1 MTNQIHNYK
10 IAVVIPYY
18 NADNHIVSV
27 INKLPDFISRIYLI
41 DDYSTQ
47 PLNLDNFEKINNT
60 EKIRLITNT
69 KNLGVGGASKAGF
82 LMAIEDKMDFVVK
95 VDADDQMDSSYIKDL
110 INPLIQ
116 NQAEY
121 AKGNRFRK

>member
-60 EKIRLITNT
+60 EKI
-69 KNLGVGGASKAGF
+69 
-82 LMAIEDKMDFVVK
+82 M
-95 VDADDQMDSSYIKDL
+95 
-110 INPLIQ
+110 
-116 NQAEY
+116 
-121 AKGNRFRK
+121 